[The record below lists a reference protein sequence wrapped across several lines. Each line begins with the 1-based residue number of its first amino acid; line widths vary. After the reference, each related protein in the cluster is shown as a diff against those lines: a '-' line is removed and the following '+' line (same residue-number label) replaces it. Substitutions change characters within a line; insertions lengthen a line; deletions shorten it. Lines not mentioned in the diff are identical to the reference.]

1 VLRRVDKRRATST
14 IIALT
19 MSGRIYRRH
28 VDRSVRATDII
39 EALRYL
45 RRAINRPIIIVWD
58 RLGAHRA
65 GSLKEYLSTH
75 PEIAVELLPAYAP
88 ELNPE
93 EYCHGYVKQRMR
105 NVVVETDQQMR
116 EHVDRELRRL
126 PKRPN
131 IIQGFFRRAGLNIT
145 LSG

>member
-1 VLRRVDKRRATST
+1 ML
-14 IIALT
+14 ALT
-19 MSGRIYRRH
+19 LSGRIYRRH
-28 VDRSVRATDII
+28 IAGSTTAADVV

-45 RRAINRPIIIVWD
+45 RRVLRRPMIIIWD
-58 RLGAHRA
+58 RLSAHRA
-65 GSLKEYLSTH
+65 GIVKNYLGSY
-75 PEIAVELLPAYAP
+75 PEVSIEWLPAYAP

-105 NVVVETDQQMR
+105 NVVVETEQQMR

-126 PKRPN
+126 RKRPH
-131 IIQGFFRRAGLNIT
+131 IIQGFFRRAGLDIT